1 MQAHKPLLTTEI
13 MLTRNRD
20 YGLNTLAPVV
30 TMMMSG
36 VYATAAVA
44 LADILR
50 TPDER
55 WVRLSMWLYLSIF
68 ATLATT
74 RYLHYNALVTRPAP
88 FQLPFQLSVGFVV
101 ASCFACLPLSMG
113 GPDGWLQAMNL
124 NILIAP
130 MGVILNRNLTRWVS
144 VENLSDDLQPL
155 VKSRIA
161 DLAEAIRPSQFA
173 TVLFLGLTVFAW
185 VTRGTPGPWNEILTG
200 VNLAFCALGIRVII
214 RDARSFQR
222 FQEGIDNLRPA
233 QETAAR

>member
-1 MQAHKPLLTTEI
+1 MQANKPLLTTEI

-55 WVRLSMWLYLSIF
+55 WVRLSMWLYLSLF

-88 FQLPFQLSVGFVV
+88 FQLPLQLSVGFVI

-113 GPDGWLQAMNL
+113 GPNGWLYAMNL

-130 MGVILNRNLTRWVS
+130 MGVILNRNLARWVN

-155 VKSRIA
+155 VKRRMA
-161 DLAEAIRPSQFA
+161 DIAEATRSSPVAI
-173 TVLFLGLTVFAW
+173 VVFLGMTVFAW
-185 VTRGTPGPWNEILTG
+185 VTRGTPGPWTEILTG
-200 VNLAFCALGIRVII
+200 INLVLCALDIMLII

-222 FQEGIDNLRPA
+222 FQEGIENLRPLR
-233 QETAAR
+233 ETAAG